1 MFRRKTEEKCNMI
14 HIFQVSVFRLR
25 HTLPPRVCKNG
36 QAHGAAMIAR
46 KYYLDT
52 AHKSKLLSEQGARMH
67 VSATKQALTTL
78 NTLLCCADTGSQAS
92 AAICIVRPHLAMAAK
107 TAVNSTL
114 CSETVYDNASLCQSS
129 ATPRALLCFPQSV
142 NFRKFSTGWCFC
154 GSGGTMSYFNEWLV
168 SAFDPS
174 QNSIVLRVT
183 ICLLIRYIHQY
194 S

>member
-1 MFRRKTEEKCNMI
+1 
-14 HIFQVSVFRLR
+14 
-25 HTLPPRVCKNG
+25 
-36 QAHGAAMIAR
+36 MIAH

-67 VSATKQALTTL
+67 VSANKQALTTL

-92 AAICIVRPHLAMAAK
+92 TAICIVRPQLALATK
-107 TAVNSTL
+107 TVAYSTL
-114 CSETVYDNASLCQSS
+114 YSETVHDNRSMCQSF

-154 GSGGTMSYFNEWLV
+154 GSEGTTSHFNEWFV

-174 QNSIVLRVT
+174 QNSIVVRVT
-183 ICLLIRYIHQY
+183 TVVTSTCLLIAVAQWLRFCAPNRKVAGSIPDGVIGFFR
-194 S
+194 